1 MNENLNKNKKENKE
15 VKKDCITCKYWPY
28 PNYRSPCLECS
39 DCEDEAINIGNQ
51 KKMIIIRI
59 IQEFVE
65 KYKYTEAEGIMLGAF
80 ISAGL
85 WTIILYFIF

>member
-39 DCEDEAINIGNQ
+39 DCEDEAY
-51 KKMIIIRI
+51 
-59 IQEFVE
+59 
-65 KYKYTEAEGIMLGAF
+65 KYWEPEEDDNNRNKYTEAEGIMLGAF

>member
-39 DCEDEAINIGNQ
+39 DCEDEA
-51 KKMIIIRI
+51 
-59 IQEFVE
+59 
-65 KYKYTEAEGIMLGAF
+65 YKYWEPEEKIKKYDDDDDENPMSGNTISPPILGGF
-80 ISAGL
+80 L
-85 WTIILYFIF
+85 